1 MKYKLDEI
9 MGRGNMFWIGIYRE
23 MWFDFLFFYLNI
35 KGYRIFI
42 IYLNYMKEI
51 KFRLY

>member
-23 MWFDFLFFYLNI
+23 MWFDFLFFLFD
-35 KGYRIFI
+35 KGYCIFI

-51 KFRLY
+51 